1 MSFIQKSYDWI
12 VEKFNPAQSTIANGG
27 GGGKTTSESTV
38 DYRKAFDTIESVNRG
53 VSMIVNAASSLDY
66 DVKSKISEGVVSNVR
81 EKALHKALNFK
92 PNPYQSAIDFRKNIF
107 TDLVIEGNA
116 FCYFDGTFI
125 YHLPANQVEILTDEK
140 TFIKG
145 YKYNG
150 TVTFGPNEV
159 FSFKDIAG
167 DSIYRGSSRLKA
179 AKKSIAAITSMTQ
192 FQQDFFDN
200 GAVFGLILT
209 TDNTLSQVAKDK
221 TINHWV
227 QRYSPKAGGRRPLIL
242 DSGLKPHSVAQTTF
256 KDMDFDI
263 AIKTHGEKILQAL
276 GVPPILLAGGNNANI
291 TPNLRLFY
299 LETVL
304 PIVRSYTSALER
316 FFGYDVDAIIS
327 NVSAL
332 QPELKDIAAYH
343 TSLVNGGI
351 LTPNEA
357 RIELRYEKD
366 ADPESDKLRVPAN
379 IAGSAADPSQGG
391 KPPKDS
397 NSKEL

>member
-1 MSFIQKSYDWI
+1 MNFIQKSYNWV
-12 VEKFNPAQSTIANGG
+12 VEKLNPAQSTIANGG
-27 GGGKTTSESTV
+27 GGGKTDSESII
-38 DYRKAFDTIESVNRG
+38 DYRRAFDTIESVNRG

-66 DVKSKISEGVVSNVR
+66 DVKSKISDGVVSNIR
-81 EKALHKALNFK
+81 EKSLIKLLNFK
-92 PNPYQSAIDFRKNIF
+92 PNPFQSAVDFRKNIF
-107 TDLVIEGNA
+107 TDLVLEGNA
-116 FCYFDGTFI
+116 FCYFDGAFV

-145 YKYNG
+145 YRYSG
-150 TVTFGPNEV
+150 TVDFTPNEV
-159 FSFKDIAG
+159 FSFKDIAS
-167 DSIYRGSSRLKA
+167 DSIYRGTSRLKA

-209 TDNTLSQVAKDK
+209 TDNTLSQVAKEK
-221 TINHWV
+221 TIAHWI

-256 KDMDFDI
+256 KDMDFDT

-291 TPNLRLFY
+291 SPNLRLFY

-304 PIVRSYTSALER
+304 PIVRAYTSTLER
-316 FFGYDVDAIIS
+316 FFGYDVDAVIS

-332 QPELKDIAAYH
+332 QPELKDIAAYY

-366 ADPESDKLRVPAN
+366 TDPKSDELRVPAN

-397 NSKEL
+397 NSKEY